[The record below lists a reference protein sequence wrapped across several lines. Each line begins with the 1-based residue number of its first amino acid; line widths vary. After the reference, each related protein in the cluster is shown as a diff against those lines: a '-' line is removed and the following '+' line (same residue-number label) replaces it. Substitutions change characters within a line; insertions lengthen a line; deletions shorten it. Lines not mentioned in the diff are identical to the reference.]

1 MCIGGSDVRFGL
13 FYEWPNPHLRDWKR
27 LFEEGMEQIQYS
39 EEMGFDFVLIAEHHF
54 TNYGNSPAPLLQAL
68 YIAERTKR
76 LKVGTAVLVLP
87 IWQPLRLAE
96 EVAVL
101 DNLTGGRVIC
111 GVGRGYQPY
120 EFARFG
126 VTPEESRG
134 RFNETLEV
142 LVKAWTCDCAFTY
155 DGQYVQIPHE
165 LVVWPKPYQK
175 PHPPF
180 WIAGTSADTM
190 LTAAEWD
197 MLPIT
202 TGFGGVQG
210 LRTSLGVL
218 VRRRHELGKPC
229 ATDFGVQAL
238 TLVAESEE
246 EATSYLR
253 YARWQLRANRAL
265 NRSDVRDGKVQVTP
279 YEGEHDDATLR
290 ELIFYG
296 TPDTVIK
303 KFRRAAEAGVTTVS
317 CWMMLGGIEH
327 EKVMKSI
334 RLMGEEVIPALKHVC
349 PPESLYQELLATGV
363 DAASLGSTGPVPS

>member
-1 MCIGGSDVRFGL
+1 VQFGL

-27 LFEEGMEQIQYS
+27 LFEEGLEQIQYS

-68 YIAERTKR
+68 AIAERTNR
-76 LKVGTAVLVLP
+76 LRIGTAVLVLP

-126 VTPEESRG
+126 VTSEESRG

-142 LVKAWTCDCAFTY
+142 LVKAWTCDRAFTY
-155 DGQYVQIPHE
+155 HGQYVQIPHE

-175 PHPPF
+175 PHPPL
-180 WIAGTSADTM
+180 WVAGSSADTM

-210 LRTSLGVL
+210 LRTALGVL
-218 VRRRHELGKPC
+218 TRRRHELGKPC
-229 ATDFGVQAL
+229 AADFGVQAL
-238 TLVAESEE
+238 TMVTETEE
-246 EATSYLR
+246 EATAYLR

-265 NRSDVRDGKVQVTP
+265 NRSDVRDGKVHVTP
-279 YEGEHDDATLR
+279 YEGELDDESLR

-303 KFRRAAEAGVTTVS
+303 KFQRAAAAGVTTVS

-334 RLMGEEVIPALKHVC
+334 RLMGEEVIPALKAVR
-349 PPESLYQELLATGV
+349 PPEGLYQELLATGV